1 MADNQFQNTVEALF
15 RGMDGYISSKTVIGE
30 PIYVHDTAILPLMDV
45 SFGMGAG
52 AWHRSGKES
61 ASGGMG
67 GKLSPSAVLVI
78 KDGAVRVVN
87 VSSSDPV
94 SKVIDMAPDIINRFT
109 GGRKTDP
116 EVEEVIE
123 NIRQD
128 AQETGN
134 E

>member
-1 MADNQFQNTVEALF
+1 MSDQHFQNTVESLF
-15 RGMDGYISSKTVIGE
+15 NGMNGFISSKTVIGE
-30 PIYVHDTAILPLMDV
+30 PITVNGTTILPLMDV

-52 AWHRSGKES
+52 AWQRSGKES

-109 GGRKTDP
+109 GASSSDP
-116 EVEEVIE
+116 EVEETIE
-123 NIRQD
+123 SIRKEAAD
-128 AQETGN
+128 E
-134 E
+134 